1 MKNIRI
7 YVLCFA
13 AVLGGAA
20 VSSRLFFLQ
29 VNKGEYFL
37 AQAES
42 QHQFSKILSARRGEI
57 FAQNKFGEFL
67 PLAVNKDFDVVF
79 AAPRE
84 IKNPEELAAELSA
97 ILKLDQAEILAK
109 ISKPDDPYE
118 LLKKKLTP
126 KEVGALKNLKK
137 HGIYLDKEGGR
148 FYPAGKLASHL
159 IGFTTSKNSDE
170 IAGQYGLEEYYNE
183 LLAGNP
189 GIFRGDKDAQGYWIF
204 GPDGRNITPAR
215 DGANLIL
222 TVDFNIQMEAEKLLA
237 GAAEKWGVAGGTV
250 IVMETLTGKI
260 LALANWPNFDPNEY
274 GKEKVGVFL
283 NAATQAIYEPG
294 SVVKAVTMAAGLDAG
309 AVTPETIYNDA
320 GALKFG
326 GYTIK
331 NFDGKGRGTANM
343 IKVLEESLNTGAVFV
358 QQRLGKDLFREY
370 LRTFG
375 FDEKTGVDLPAEVKG
390 KMPGLSGKQ
399 DVNFA
404 TASFGQG
411 IAVTPLE
418 LIRAVAA
425 LANGGK
431 IMRPYVVEKIDYGN
445 GRIEEIAPRIQK
457 QAISGQA
464 SAKISAMLASVVK
477 NGQARRAQVPGYL
490 VAGKTGTAQIPDGRG
505 GYSSETIHNFIGFA
519 PALSPEFAVLVKLDR
534 PKGIQWAEG
543 SVGPVFRDLT
553 KFILDYY
560 QIPPTE

>member
-7 YVLCFA
+7 YILCLA

-20 VSSRLFFLQ
+20 ISSRLFFLQ

-42 QHQFSKILSARRGEI
+42 QHQFSKVLSARRGEI
-57 FAQNKFGEFL
+57 FAQNKFGEFF
-67 PLAVNKDFDVVF
+67 PLAINKDFDVVF
-79 AAPRE
+79 VVPKE
-84 IKNPEELAAELSA
+84 IKNPEDLAVRLSA
-97 ILKLDQAEILAK
+97 ILKINQSEILAK

-126 KEVGALKNLKK
+126 AEVDALKDLKAS
-137 HGIYLDKEGGR
+137 GVYLAKESGR
-148 FYPAGKLASHL
+148 FYPSDNLASHIL
-159 IGFTTSKNSDE
+159 GFTIQKQTDE
-170 IAGQYGLEEYYNE
+170 IFGQYGLEEYYNE
-183 LLAGNP
+183 ILAGKP
-189 GIFRGDKDAQGYWIF
+189 GFFEGDKDAQGYWIF
-204 GPDGRNITPAR
+204 GPRGKNVTPPQ

-222 TVDFNIQMEAEKLLA
+222 TIDFNIQMEAEKLLA
-237 GAAEKWGVAGGTV
+237 EASQKWQTSEGTI
-250 IVMETLTGKI
+250 IVMEVQTGKI
-260 LALANWPNFDPNEY
+260 LALANWPSFNPNEY
-274 GKEKVGVFL
+274 NKEKVGVFL
-283 NAATQAIYEPG
+283 NAATQTIYEPG

-309 AVTPETIYNDA
+309 AVTPETTYDDK
-320 GALKFG
+320 GELKFG

-331 NFDGKGRGTANM
+331 NFDGKGRGVVNM

-358 QQRLGKDLFREY
+358 QQKLGKDLFREY
-370 LRTFG
+370 IRAFG

-390 KMPGLSGKQ
+390 KISGLSGKQ
-399 DVNFA
+399 DINFA

-418 LIRAVAA
+418 LIRAVGA

-445 GRIEEIAPRIQK
+445 GRIEEIAPRVQR
-457 QAISGQA
+457 QAISGQS
-464 SAKISAMLASVVK
+464 SAKISAMLTSVVK
-477 NGQARRAQVPGYL
+477 NGQAKRAQVPGYL
-490 VAGKTGTAQIPDGRG
+490 VAGKTGTAQIPDGQG
-505 GYSSETIHNFIGFA
+505 GYSNEVIHNFIGFA
-519 PALSPEFAVLVKLDR
+519 PAMDPKFAILVKLDK
-534 PKGIQWAEG
+534 PKGVRWAEG

>member
-1 MKNIRI
+1 MRNIRI
-7 YVLCFA
+7 YILCFA

-42 QHQFSKILSARRGEI
+42 QHQFSKVLSARRGEI

-79 AAPRE
+79 AVPKE
-84 IKNPEELAAELSA
+84 IKNPEELAARLSA
-97 ILKLDQAEILAK
+97 VLKIDQSEIFAK

-118 LLKKKLTP
+118 LLKKKLAP
-126 KEVGALKNLKK
+126 EEVDALKDLKAS
-137 HGIYLDKEGGR
+137 GIYLDKETGR
-148 FYPAGKLASHL
+148 FYPSNTLASHL
-159 IGFTTSKNSDE
+159 VGFTVAKRNDE
-170 IAGQYGLEEYYNE
+170 LSGQYGLEEYYDE
-183 LLAGNP
+183 LLAGKP
-189 GIFRGDKDAQGYWIF
+189 GVFQGDKDTEGYWIF
-204 GPDGRNITPAR
+204 GPRGRNITPAQ

-237 GAAEKWGVAGGTV
+237 EAAKKWQAAGGTV
-250 IVMETLTGKI
+250 AVMEARTGKI
-260 LALANWPNFDPNEY
+260 LALANWPSFNPNEY
-274 GKEKVGVFL
+274 NKEKVGVFL
-283 NAATQAIYEPG
+283 NAATQTIYEPG
-294 SVVKAVTMAAGLDAG
+294 SVVKPVTMAAGLDSG
-309 AVTPETIYNDA
+309 AVTPETIYTDA
-320 GALKFG
+320 GEVKFG

-331 NFDGKGRGTANM
+331 NFDGKGRGTVNM

-370 LRTFG
+370 IRAFG

-390 KMPGLSGKQ
+390 KISGLSRKQ
-399 DVNFA
+399 DINFA

-418 LIRAVAA
+418 LIRAVGA
-425 LANGGK
+425 LANGGN
-431 IMRPYVVEKIDYGN
+431 IMRPYLVEKIDYGN
-445 GRIEEIAPRIQK
+445 GRIEETAPRVER
-457 QAISGQA
+457 QAVSGQI
-464 SAKISAMLASVVK
+464 SAKISVMLASVVK
-477 NGQARRAQVPGYL
+477 NGQAKRARIPGYL
-490 VAGKTGTAQIPDGRG
+490 VAGKTGTAQIPDGQG
-505 GYSSETIHNFIGFA
+505 GYSSETIHSFVGFA
-519 PALSPEFAVLVKLDR
+519 PALSPEFAVLVKLDK
-534 PKGIQWAEG
+534 PKGIRYAEG